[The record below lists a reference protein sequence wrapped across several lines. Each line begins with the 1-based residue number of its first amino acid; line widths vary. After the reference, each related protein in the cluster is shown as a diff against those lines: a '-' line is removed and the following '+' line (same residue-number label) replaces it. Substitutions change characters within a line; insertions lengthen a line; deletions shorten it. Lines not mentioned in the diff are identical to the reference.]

1 MVCDA
6 VNIVDITSALTLAT
20 GYTATNRTHIFKQG
34 KHVFGTI
41 VVSKDSGT
49 FPSSGAAEIGYM
61 NAYRPKFQYVG
72 GSFFSETEWT
82 VASLGYAFVDS
93 TSPGH
98 ILVTDTLTTNT
109 FVKISID
116 YVIA

>member
-1 MVCDA
+1 MCDA

-49 FPSSGAAEIGYM
+49 FPSSGADEIGYM
-61 NAYRPKFQYVG
+61 NAYRPKFQFVS
-72 GSFFSETEWT
+72 GSFFSEAEWT
-82 VASLGYAFVDS
+82 VASSGYAFVDS
-93 TSPGH
+93 TSPGK
-98 ILVTDTLTTNT
+98 ILVTDTLSTNA